1 MALRTAHRLIAL
13 TKFALPRSDDDE
25 ISTISNAPSLR
36 IEMVSSTLRSN
47 TSWHYCG
54 ILIIPCSTGPPHD
67 GTRQQDQVGWS
78 EGGPHIVIRQYTFCR
93 RLVGAGR
100 LQTHG
105 GTVNIAN

>member
-1 MALRTAHRLIAL
+1 MRSRL
-13 TKFALPRSDDDE
+13 FSF
-25 ISTISNAPSLR
+25 APSLR

-78 EGGPHIVIRQYTFCR
+78 EGGPHIVIRQYTF
-93 RLVGAGR
+93 VDGAWARER

-105 GTVNIAN
+105 GTVNVAN